1 MATAQ
6 RPHLGAALTIL
17 AMFSFASLDAMTKL
31 LVADYPITQTLWV
44 RAWVFMVFALAI
56 ARKRGIARTTRS
68 ARPWL
73 QGGRALLGLVE
84 SAVFVLAFSYLPLAD
99 THALGSTSPLMVI
112 AISQV
117 FLGERAG
124 LRRWIA
130 VCAGFTGVLLII
142 RPGFQAL
149 SWPLLLPLFGALLWA
164 VYQVLIRLCAATD
177 PPETTLLWTAGVG
190 LVVTTAVGPW
200 QWRAPDGAA
209 WALLVAMALM
219 GSLGHYALVRALDF
233 AKAASVQPYSYTLL
247 VFATVLGL
255 LVFGQLPDTLTIA
268 GAVIVVASGLYTWW
282 LDRDSGSA

>member
-56 ARKRGIARTTRS
+56 ARKRGIARTARS

-73 QGGRALLGLVE
+73 QGGRALLGMVE
-84 SAVFVLAFSYLPLAD
+84 SAVFVLAFFYLPLAD
-99 THALGSTSPLMVI
+99 THALAATSPLMVI

-124 LRRWIA
+124 LRRWLA
-130 VCAGFTGVLLII
+130 VAAGFAGVMLII
-142 RPGFQAL
+142 RPGFQEL
-149 SWPLLLPLFGALLWA
+149 SLPLLLPLGGALLWA
-164 VYQVLIRLCAATD
+164 IYQVLIRLCAATD

-190 LVVTTAVGPW
+190 LLVTTIAGPW
-200 QWRAPDGAA
+200 QWRAPDAAA
-209 WALLVAMALM
+209 WALLIAMALM
-219 GSLGHYALVRALDF
+219 GSIGHYALVRALDF

-247 VFATVLGL
+247 VFAAVLGL
-255 LVFGQLPDTLTIA
+255 LVFGQMPDGFTIA
-268 GAVIVVASGLYTWW
+268 GALIVVAGGLYTWW
-282 LDRDSGSA
+282 LDRGAGG